1 MINDIYI
8 YMFYVLLYINDN
20 NKKNN
25 YICIYSKIRYISNT
39 ALLSFDIKF
48 ISLIAFIT
56 ILTVAAFLTIR
67 NTMLAYLVIS

>member
-1 MINDIYI
+1 
-8 YMFYVLLYINDN
+8 MFYVLLYINDN